1 MADPVSRRCKRKP
14 CNFEASLCG
23 SLYSTCTT
31 SFYSYADYN
40 KRLQA
45 LFKDQLDRYKATCS
59 LQLTN
64 YLDIDFPFSYKQI
77 LLDVGKLFYFFYVRR
92 EAEVFEGC
100 DVIKVNYPGCFVHLK
115 KLGKRILSVYKFAQ

>member
-1 MADPVSRRCKRKP
+1 MQIVTNGYKR
-14 CNFEASLCG
+14 FS
-23 SLYSTCTT
+23 
-31 SFYSYADYN
+31 
-40 KRLQA
+40 
-45 LFKDQLDRYKATCS
+45 DQLDRYKATCS

-115 KLGKRILSVYKFAQ
+115 KLGKRILSVYKFAQWGTQRDARWKL